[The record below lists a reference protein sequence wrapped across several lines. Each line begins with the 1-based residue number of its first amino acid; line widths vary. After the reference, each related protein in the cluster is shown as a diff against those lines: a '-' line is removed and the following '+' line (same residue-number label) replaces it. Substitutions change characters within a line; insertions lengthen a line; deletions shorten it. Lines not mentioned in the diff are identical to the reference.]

1 MDKITRLHS
10 ARLAVMKVDLA
21 YIRSLQKK
29 IKEKTIIRLPIN
41 Q

>member
-1 MDKITRLHS
+1 MDKITRKHKS
-10 ARLAVMKVDLA
+10 RLAVMQVDLA

-29 IKEKTIIRLPIN
+29 IKEKTIRRLAIH